1 MERGGRPFEDRDE
14 LIRETNE
21 PSPGPAEAGAANTG
35 ITRAVMRIVS
45 ARRRIPYGI
54 DSQKHHLKW

>member
-1 MERGGRPFEDRDE
+1 MERGGRPFEARDE

-35 ITRAVMRIVS
+35 TTRAVMRIVRT
-45 ARRRIPYGI
+45 RRRMP
-54 DSQKHHLKW
+54 